1 MDSKYNVVKQQI
13 VNEPHH
19 HTASPSNEHSN
30 RTAGGN
36 ENPSDDSKPMVEHVN
51 GQATNVD
58 GQATEVDGQATNVDG
73 QAADVSRPRTYE
85 SAKLFYGNKCCSVQ

>member
-1 MDSKYNVVKQQI
+1 MDSKYNIVKQQI

-19 HTASPSNEHSN
+19 HTSSPSNEYSN

-36 ENPSDDSKPMVEHVN
+36 EKASDDSKPMVEQVN
-51 GQATNVD
+51 CEATNVD
-58 GQATEVDGQATNVDG
+58 GQAI
-73 QAADVSRPRTYE
+73 DVSRPSTSYE